1 MANLLAYN
9 YRNPVCKDTKV
20 ISAELRDGHPL
31 RLLGK
36 TTAIFLVLALLGAF
50 LLAQQNRPAAPFSA
64 QEFLE
69 PIKYLASDQLQGR
82 GDGTPEL
89 DQAAHYLADRFRKFG
104 LKPAGDGGTFLQHFT
119 LVVWATIGER
129 SSVTSRAVPTSKP

>member
-36 TTAIFLVLALLGAF
+36 TTAIFLVLALLGA
-50 LLAQQNRPAAPFSA
+50 LLAGTTKSA
-64 QEFLE
+64 GGSFLG
-69 PIKYLASDQLQGR
+69 PGIS
-82 GDGTPEL
+82 
-89 DQAAHYLADRFRKFG
+89 
-104 LKPAGDGGTFLQHFT
+104 
-119 LVVWATIGER
+119 
-129 SSVTSRAVPTSKP
+129 